1 MLAFQKP
8 SLQCRML
15 VPSIVYFTSQAYS
28 TLLPCEKRFPFRKIP
43 FDVYP
48 FLGLPWNLHFPSIAE
63 FFFGK
68 FVSCA
73 LSWLAF
79 SLCHSKRID
88 ETFQFLEIMFQG
100 WGIVWRSGFLGCSLF
115 MNIFALKVCL
125 SRYFSFISLSPSLPH
140 NLNLTGSWLSYYR
153 GDYS

>member
-1 MLAFQKP
+1 MWLRKRTAMFNENTLINHQLFQGDNSNLEVNFVLAQNEYIPLHEGMLAFQKP

-28 TLLPCEKRFPFRKIP
+28 TLLPCEKSFPFRKIP

-63 FFFGK
+63 MCFGK

-73 LSWLAF
+73 LS
-79 SLCHSKRID
+79 
-88 ETFQFLEIMFQG
+88 
-100 WGIVWRSGFLGCSLF
+100 
-115 MNIFALKVCL
+115 
-125 SRYFSFISLSPSLPH
+125 
-140 NLNLTGSWLSYYR
+140 
-153 GDYS
+153 